1 MFKRKIIVA
10 SIGFV
15 FLFVKNMLDNPPH
28 FLSSLVKFGFFAAML
43 ALIAQFF
50 FKRTPEQKNNASDV
64 PVSDVPAAGIPAA
77 GHTERLNLADYH
89 LTKTEEYY
97 IYAIVEKIP
106 YKVIAR
112 NVAKSESTVK
122 REMLL
127 LFKRFG
133 FQTHTNFY
141 NHLKNIIIDYS
152 QFTPPQPS

>member
-1 MFKRKIIVA
+1 
-10 SIGFV
+10 
-15 FLFVKNMLDNPPH
+15 
-28 FLSSLVKFGFFAAML
+28 ML

-50 FKRTPEQKNNASDV
+50 FKRTPEQKNNASDL
-64 PVSDVPAAGIPAA
+64 PAAGIPAVDVPA
-77 GHTERLNLADYH
+77 SDVPAAEHTERLNLADYH
-89 LTKTEEYY
+89 LAKTEEYY

-106 YKVIAR
+106 YKAIAR